1 MKREEVEKWK
11 DVLKERNPL
20 GMPNVIFDQLLSE
33 ERGEIY
39 VELNVAKLIARLLP
53 DLVDEALK
61 IYLSILTNERVE
73 SEISKAKGNK
83 HSIDEESIE
92 FEDLIEEI
100 VGGYL
105 NASNII
111 YTKKEDLNKA
121 LEYIDK
127 GIDVIKENPVDLKYI
142 SKGELYY
149 KRWKILDQ
157 LGKVEMIYTEIESI
171 ISR

>member
-11 DVLKERNPL
+11 DILKQRNPL
-20 GMPNVIFDQLLSE
+20 GMPSIMFDLPLSE
-33 ERGEIY
+33 KHGEIY
-39 VELNVAKLIARLLP
+39 VELSIAKLIARLLP

-61 IYLSILTNERVE
+61 IYLNIFTNERVE
-73 SEISKAKGNK
+73 SEIIKAKRNK
-83 HSIDEESIE
+83 HSIDEESIG

-100 VGGYL
+100 VRGYL

-142 SKGELYY
+142 SRGELYY
-149 KRWKILDQ
+149 TRWKILDQ
-157 LGKVEMIYTEIESI
+157 LGKVETIFTEIDSL